1 MPSTDAVNATDC
13 ADHADLGDLGLDE
26 GGHLLIDRG
35 STASRPAG
43 GWP

>member
-1 MPSTDAVNATDC
+1 MPSTDAADH

-35 STASRPAG
+35 LAGSRPAG